1 MSVPDQAQARAMR
14 LSLAVGFVMLVI
26 KMGAYL
32 LTGSAAILGDAAE
45 SVVHVA
51 AVVFAAYSLWLAAQ
65 PADENHRYGHSKIA
79 FFSAGIEGGLIIL
92 AAVFIIYESIH
103 RWIEGLTVANL
114 GAGVLLTLSTVVI
127 NAWLG
132 WYLIRTGRQQQSLI
146 LVANGRHVLTDGW
159 TSLGAIVGL
168 GLMHLTGAAWWDPV
182 CGLIM
187 AGNIL
192 VSGYDLLRQSVAGL
206 MDHADPELT
215 RQLDEALARETAARG
230 VTFHALRHRNAGHVH
245 YVDVH
250 FLFPDDITLREAH
263 RITTDIERTVM
274 KCTEQAVHF
283 TTHLECVGDHDELHP
298 GDSLT

>member
-1 MSVPDQAQARAMR
+1 M
-14 LSLAVGFVMLVI
+14 
-26 KMGAYL
+26 
-32 LTGSAAILGDAAE
+32 
-45 SVVHVA
+45 
-51 AVVFAAYSLWLAAQ
+51 
-65 PADENHRYGHSKIA
+65 
-79 FFSAGIEGGLIIL
+79 
-92 AAVFIIYESIH
+92 
-103 RWIEGLTVANL
+103 ANL

-127 NAWLG
+127 NALLG
-132 WYLIRTGRQQQSLI
+132 LYLIRTGRRQQSLI

-192 VSGYDLLRQSVAGL
+192 ISGYDLLRQSVAGL
-206 MDHADPELT
+206 MDHADPGLT
-215 RQLDEALARETAARG
+215 RQLDEALARETVARG
-230 VTFHALRHRNAGHVH
+230 VTFHALRHRNAGEIH

-250 FLFPDDITLREAH
+250 FLFPDDITLRDAH
-263 RITTDIERTVM
+263 RIATDIERAVIQGTEPTV
-274 KCTEQAVHF
+274 HI

>member
-1 MSVPDQAQARAMR
+1 MSQPDRVQTRAMR
-14 LSLAVGFVMLVI
+14 LSLAVGFVMLGI

-45 SVVHVA
+45 SIVHVA
-51 AVVFAAYSLWLAAQ
+51 AVAFAAYSLWLAAQ
-65 PADENHRYGHSKIA
+65 PADEDHRYGHSKIA
-79 FFSAGIEGGLIIL
+79 FFSAGVEGALIIL
-92 AAVFIIYESIH
+92 AAVFIIYVSIR
-103 RWIEGLTVANL
+103 RWIGGLEVAHI
-114 GAGVLLTLSTVVI
+114 GSGVLLTFATVII
-127 NAWLG
+127 NALLG
-132 WYLIRTGRQQQSLI
+132 WYLIRTGRRQQSLI
-146 LVANGRHVLTDGW
+146 LIANGHHVLTDGW

-168 GLMHLTGAAWWDPV
+168 GLVHLTGAAWWDPV
-182 CGLIM
+182 CGLLM

-192 VSGYDLLRQSVAGL
+192 VSGYGLLWQSVSGL

-215 RQLDEALARETAARG
+215 RALDEALARETAQRG
-230 VTFHALRHRNAGHVH
+230 VTFHALRHRNAGQVH

-263 RITTDIERTVM
+263 RIATDIERAVILGTVQ
-274 KCTEQAVHF
+274 KVHL

>member
-1 MSVPDQAQARAMR
+1 MSAPDQAQTRAMR
-14 LSLAVGFVMLVI
+14 LSLAVGFIMLVI

-79 FFSAGIEGGLIIL
+79 FFSAGIEGALIVL
-92 AAVFIIYESIH
+92 AALFIIYESIR
-103 RWIEGLTVANL
+103 RWIDGLTVANL

-127 NAWLG
+127 NALLG
-132 WYLIRTGRQQQSLI
+132 LYLIRTGRRQQSLI

-192 VSGYDLLRQSVAGL
+192 ISGYDLLRQSVAGL
-206 MDHADPELT
+206 MDHADPGLT

-230 VTFHALRHRNAGHVH
+230 VTFHALRHRNAGEIH

-250 FLFPDDITLREAH
+250 FLFPDDITLRDAH
-263 RITTDIERTVM
+263 RIATDIERAVIQGTEPTV
-274 KCTEQAVHF
+274 HI

>member
-1 MSVPDQAQARAMR
+1 MSMPDQVQTRAMR
-14 LSLAVGFVMLVI
+14 LSLAIGFVMLAI

-65 PADENHRYGHSKIA
+65 PADEDHRYGHSKIA
-79 FFSAGIEGGLIIL
+79 FFSAGVEGALIIL
-92 AAVFIIYESIH
+92 AAVFIIHESIR
-103 RWIEGLTVANL
+103 RWVDGLTVANL
-114 GAGVLLTLSTVVI
+114 GAGVLLTFSTVVI
-127 NAWLG
+127 NAALG
-132 WYLIRTGRQQQSLI
+132 WYLVRTGRRQQSLI

-192 VSGYDLLRQSVAGL
+192 VSGYGLLRESVSGL
-206 MDHADPELT
+206 MDQADPALT
-215 RQLDEALARETAARG
+215 RELDEALARETAQRG
-230 VTFHALRHRNAGHVH
+230 VTFHALRHRNAGQVH

-263 RITTDIERTVM
+263 RIATDIERAVIRGAAQTV
-274 KCTEQAVHF
+274 HL